1 MHFVFV
7 EQRVDSVVRF
17 KGEETSMKTSRV
29 SSTDAKAPQSV
40 NVLLAYDNPRTCA
53 AMLKILDRVS
63 TRLRDKKLFN
73 VNAFKFGLLERM
85 DPFKRTAASPD
96 SVELAMVGF
105 SDGSIPDAGLLR
117 WLDHWAKSHAG
128 KVAGLGLLPMGP
140 RTGASVRRVV
150 RALQKI
156 AARHRLGFIYE
167 PETGFNVLEERGTAT
182 A

>member
-1 MHFVFV
+1 
-7 EQRVDSVVRF
+7 
-17 KGEETSMKTSRV
+17 MKTSRE

-53 AMLKILDRVS
+53 AMLKVLDRVS

-73 VNAFKFGLLERM
+73 VNAFRFGLLKRM
-85 DPFKRTAASPD
+85 DPFIRTAATPD

-105 SDGSIPDAGLLR
+105 SGGSIPDAGLLR
-117 WLDHWAKSHAG
+117 WLDNWAKSHAG

-140 RTGASVRRVV
+140 RTGESVRSFVQ
-150 RALQKI
+150 ALREI
-156 AARHRLGFIYE
+156 AARYRLGFIYE
-167 PETGFNVLEERGTAT
+167 PETGFTLLEERGPAV